1 MPAGDAQPAA
11 AGSRPAALTTESLA
25 QAAATLAAADP
36 DQGRIYA
43 ELGPPP
49 LWARPPGFPTLVWI
63 ILEQQVSLASAR
75 AAFNKLQG
83 ALGQVTPEAFLSLD
97 DAELKVAG
105 FSRQKAGYCRGL
117 ARAILDGELDL
128 DSLEALDDDAARV
141 RLVRVK
147 GIGVWTANIYLLM
160 CLLRPDIWP
169 LGDLALAAALQELK
183 GLPARPD
190 SAELARLAEPWRPWR
205 AAAARLLWAYYLR
218 PQG

>member
-36 DQGRIYA
+36 DLGRIYA

-169 LGDLALAAALQELK
+169 PGDLALAAALQELK